1 MCLDPISIGVTLSAM
16 ASSAAAVAAPLMSIQ
31 GAALGLSALG
41 AITSYQGQAN
51 QAGAQERAIN
61 QAHDQELMDGQRQ
74 AQQQH
79 DAAADQMNEHARKS
93 REDAALFQVVAAES
107 GGGTSV
113 ARAGVIGGQQADA
126 GLATLA
132 DNAQKGLA
140 ENSFAAGASTSRAA
154 GRISSISRPSL
165 LGTMLTIGG
174 AAATGHHNATK
185 KP

>member
-1 MCLDPISIGVTLSAM
+1 MCLDPITLSALSVGM
-16 ASSAAAVAAPLMSIQ
+16 
-31 GAALGLSALG
+31 SALG
-41 AITSYQGQAN
+41 AITGYQGQSN

-61 QAHDQELMDGQRQ
+61 QAHDQELMDIQRQ

-79 DAAADQMNEHARKS
+79 DAGADQMNEHARKAH
-93 REDAALFQVVAAES
+93 EDSALFQTVATES
-107 GGGTSV
+107 GGGASV
-113 ARAGVIGGQQADA
+113 ARAGVIGNQQADA

-140 ENSFAAGASTSRAA
+140 ENSFSAGASTSRAA

-165 LGTMLTIGG
+165 LGTLLTIGG
-174 AAATGHHNATK
+174 SAATGYHNATK